1 MRLPISFTLMVPS
14 LSVSILLNT
23 FLSASMVLSVPS
35 LSPPTVSLRLGF
47 LLFLADDFGLIED
60 LDYNSISFGVTSDS
74 SCY

>member
-1 MRLPISFTLMVPS
+1 
-14 LSVSILLNT
+14 
-23 FLSASMVLSVPS
+23 MVLSVPS

-47 LLFLADDFGLIED
+47 LLFLADDDFGLIED